1 MKNALIIE
9 DEPLAVENLLRQLG
23 EVAPHIQPVATLQS
37 IEDTIEWFQQLETE
51 PENRRAQLE
60 PDVIFMDIHLAD
72 GLVFRIFDQIQ
83 PTAPIIFT
91 TAYDQYA
98 LQAFKVNSIDYL
110 LKPIKQ
116 VELRRALEKLQKLT
130 PESPKPG
137 NDAPTLN
144 GVKLPQLMEMIQNYY
159 PHYKSH
165 ILVPLGAKLIPLAVE
180 EIACCYLQNKVC
192 VIATSDGQKYS
203 IDKSLDELMATMN
216 PQKFFRANRQYIVS
230 REAIKEINVGL
241 FGKYLLI
248 LKVPATDPVVI
259 PKAKV
264 SEFKEWFVI

>member
-1 MKNALIIE
+1 MKNVLIVE
-9 DEPLAVENLLRQLG
+9 DEPLAVEHLIRQLG
-23 EVAPHIQPVATLQS
+23 EVDPDIRPVATLQS
-37 IEDTIEWFQQLETE
+37 IEDTIEWFQQLESK
-51 PENRRAQLE
+51 PENRRIEQY

-72 GLVFRIFDQIQ
+72 GPAFSIFDQIQ
-83 PTAPIIFT
+83 PDAPIIFT

-116 VELRRALEKLQKLT
+116 ADLKRALEKLQRLS
-130 PESPKPG
+130 PESPKPANG
-137 NDAPTLN
+137 CPSLN
-144 GVKLPQLMEMIQNYY
+144 GDGMPRLMEMIQSYY

-192 VIATSDGQKYS
+192 VIVTSDGQKYS
-203 IDKSLDELMATMN
+203 IDKSLDELMASMN
-216 PQKFFRANRQYIVS
+216 PQRFFRANRQYIVS
-230 REAIKEINVGL
+230 REAIKEINVGM

-248 LKVPATDPVVI
+248 LKVPAPDPVAI
-259 PKAKV
+259 SKAKV